1 MSQKVH
7 KWLINFFRINK
18 KDDYL
23 SSYNQKFKNFVLK
36 TILKIFNKKF
46 DKIKYPTFY
55 ESKECLENWICEFVK
70 KYKLNESY
78 VLKAKREENIEGN
91 FNC

>member
-7 KWLINFFRINK
+7 KWLINFFGINK

-46 DKIKYPTFY
+46 DKIKYPTLY
-55 ESKECLENWICEFVK
+55 ESKECLENWICKFVK

-78 VLKAKREENIEGN
+78 VLKVKREENIEGN